1 MGWQTCNTLLKS
13 SAYNDVL
20 VVVLLLLFLLLD
32 PSNFGFRHLIYIF
45 CMYCGCSDKLGCQD
59 ETFFH
64 GLSSK

>member
-45 CMYCGCSDKLGCQD
+45 LYVLWML
-59 ETFFH
+59 
-64 GLSSK
+64 